1 MNTPSIPIPF
11 AIGEKLW
18 HAAPDPDARWEVCDT
33 CFGKLKITMILGN
46 GEEHTLDCAA
56 CTIGYGQPSGRIQT
70 HRIRYTPKEFV
81 PTKVSMS
88 GNEFH
93 YSRDESGQFAYASTL
108 TREKSECQVMCDE
121 LNAKHAA
128 EEHGR
133 VVHNRKS
140 KRRDMAWSVGYWR
153 GQLRK
158 AEAEVER
165 LREHLGIVKESKKRQ
180 SLTTH
185 P

>member
-1 MNTPSIPIPF
+1 MEQASIPIPF
-11 AIGEKLW
+11 AIGEQLW
-18 HAAPDPDARWEVCDT
+18 HAAPDPDAQWEVCDT
-33 CFGKLKITMILGN
+33 CFGKLKITMVLGN
-46 GEEHTLDCAA
+46 GEEHVLSCAA
-56 CTIGYGQPSGRIQT
+56 CTLGYGQPSGRIQT
-70 HRIRYTPKEFV
+70 HRIRYAPKKFV

-88 GNEFH
+88 GDEFH
-93 YSRDESGQFAYASTL
+93 YSQDDTGQFAYATTL
-108 TREKSECQVMCDE
+108 TRDHSECQVMCDE

-133 VVHNRKS
+133 VVSNRTS

-158 AEAEVER
+158 SEEEAAR
-165 LREHLGIVKESKKRQ
+165 LRERLGIVMASPFCFPQHFK
-180 SLTTH
+180 

>member
-18 HAAPDPDARWEVCDT
+18 HAAPDPDAQWEVCDT

-46 GEEHTLDCAA
+46 GERHTLNCAA
-56 CTIGYGQPSGRIQT
+56 CTLGCGQPSGMIQT
-70 HRIRYTPKEFV
+70 HRLRYAPKEFI

-88 GNEFH
+88 GDEFH
-93 YSRDESGQFAYASTL
+93 YSRDESGQFAYAKSL
-108 TREKSECQVMCDE
+108 TRDRGECQVMCDE

-128 EEHGR
+128 EEHTR
-133 VVHNRKS
+133 NIHIRIE
-140 KRRDMAWSVGYWR
+140 KRRTMAWSVGYWR

-158 AEAEVER
+158 AETEVAR
-165 LREHLGIVKESKKRQ
+165 LRERLGIVIESKKAK
-180 SLTTH
+180 

>member
-1 MNTPSIPIPF
+1 MNNATIAIPF
-11 AIGEKLW
+11 AIGEELW
-18 HAAPDPDARWEVCDT
+18 HAAPDPAAQWEVCDT
-33 CFGKLKITMILGN
+33 CFGKLKITMVLGN

-56 CTIGYGQPSGRIQT
+56 CTLGYGQPSGRIQT
-70 HRIRYTPKEFV
+70 HRIRYAPKEFI

-88 GNEFH
+88 GDEFH
-93 YSRDESGQFAYASTL
+93 YYRDESGQFAYAKDL
-108 TREKSECQVMCDE
+108 IRDRAECQVMCDE
-121 LNAKHAA
+121 LNEKHAA

-133 VVHNRKS
+133 TVHNRTS

-158 AEAEVER
+158 AEDESAR
-165 LREHLGIVKESKKRQ
+165 LRERLGIVIEHKKAK
-180 SLTTH
+180 